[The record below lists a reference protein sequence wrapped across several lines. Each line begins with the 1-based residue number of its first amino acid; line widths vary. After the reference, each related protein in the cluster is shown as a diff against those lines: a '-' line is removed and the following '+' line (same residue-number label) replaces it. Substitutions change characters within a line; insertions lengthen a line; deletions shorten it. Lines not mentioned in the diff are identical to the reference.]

1 MAIAGEQPS
10 ETPLTR
16 DVVNQFEHLYDIF
29 MTLIDGQCDGYE
41 AELADAAGVLNL
53 ANARLVEI
61 TERAVRDEVWVGTGV
76 HSPGQ
81 WLTYRAGVS
90 PERAKAIVAVAER
103 RASFPQVMAAFD
115 AGELSL
121 EQVAEL
127 VKAPA
132 WADGLV
138 LDWGRVATV
147 ARLRK
152 TIRREWFT
160 GAPGE
165 PEANHEA
172 GPDRDRVSSRVTD
185 DHRWRISG
193 ELDLGR
199 GAVVDAALIEAR
211 ESLFE
216 RGQQSIST
224 ADCLV
229 EVCQRYLDGIESPT
243 RRERS
248 KTWVHIDV
256 TDGAGTTTEGWRLP
270 DSVRDRLCCDGL
282 VQPVWERDGLPFS
295 VGRTQR
301 IVPERTR
308 RIVKRRDRGCR
319 VPGCT
324 SDRFLEVHH
333 IIHWLDDGETDTC
346 NLICLCSHH
355 HRLHHTGAL
364 GITGNADD
372 PDSMVF
378 TDSRASPLGPCG
390 RPRPP
395 ANAPPPPAAPYQP
408 PLRGRVD
415 YRWVGLGWVHPDEQL
430 RRRTRHHSN

>member
-1 MAIAGEQPS
+1 
-10 ETPLTR
+10 
-16 DVVNQFEHLYDIF
+16 
-29 MTLIDGQCDGYE
+29 MTLIDEQITGYE
-41 AELADAAGVLNL
+41 AELAEAAGVLNL
-53 ANARLVEI
+53 ANAGLVEI
-61 TERAVRDEVWVGTGV
+61 TERVLRDESWVGTGV
-76 HSPGQ
+76 HSPSQ

-103 RASFPQVMAAFD
+103 RASFPRVMSAFEM
-115 AGELSL
+115 GELSL
-121 EQVAEL
+121 EQVVEL

-165 PEANHEA
+165 PEADHEA
-172 GPDRDRVSSRVTD
+172 GPDRDRVSTRVTD

-199 GAVVDAALIEAR
+199 GAAVDAALIEAR

-256 TDGAGTTTEGWRLP
+256 ADGAASTTDGWRLP
-270 DSVRDRLCCDGL
+270 D
-282 VQPVWERDGLPFS
+282 
-295 VGRTQR
+295 VG
-301 IVPERTR
+301 
-308 RIVKRRDRGCR
+308 
-319 VPGCT
+319 
-324 SDRFLEVHH
+324 
-333 IIHWLDDGETDTC
+333 
-346 NLICLCSHH
+346 
-355 HRLHHTGAL
+355 A
-364 GITGNADD
+364 
-372 PDSMVF
+372 
-378 TDSRASPLGPCG
+378 
-390 RPRPP
+390 
-395 ANAPPPPAAPYQP
+395 
-408 PLRGRVD
+408 
-415 YRWVGLGWVHPDEQL
+415 
-430 RRRTRHHSN
+430 